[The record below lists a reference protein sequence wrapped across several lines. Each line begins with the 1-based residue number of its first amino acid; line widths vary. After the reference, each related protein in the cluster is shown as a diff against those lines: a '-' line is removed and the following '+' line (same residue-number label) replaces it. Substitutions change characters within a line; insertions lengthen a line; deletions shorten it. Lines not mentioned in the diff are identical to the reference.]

1 MIFSGCIIKCA
12 CFPNLLHRLGN
23 SFPLEVSKIWKWDV
37 SLTTI
42 SSLLRHGV
50 HVCSALLAV
59 LSLTE
64 EIWEGHSLE
73 EGDPCPSFLPHQVTI
88 PPTLLALHWL
98 HSSRTGYTLATLAL
112 FIPPTLPTPF
122 LLRVLPLL
130 AILLLNSCLSLLF
143 PPQHIHTHTLSVVN

>member
-88 PPTLLALHWL
+88 PPTLALHW
-98 HSSRTGYTLATLAL
+98 LATLAL
-112 FIPPTLPTPF
+112 FILPTLPTPF